1 MKILKLSAQI
11 EVTVA
16 SFFFSF
22 FFGEGNVAYFY
33 SRVWPKVRTKCLRDF
48 KMEDRP
54 NGESTQK
61 NYIGILL
68 VW

>member
-22 FFGEGNVAYFY
+22 FFGEGTVAYF
-33 SRVWPKVRTKCLRDF
+33 
-48 KMEDRP
+48 
-54 NGESTQK
+54 
-61 NYIGILL
+61 
-68 VW
+68 